1 MRTIAEFIHTNQK
14 DLQKLNEQE
23 FCQSA
28 KIYENGARTLA
39 FVNWLEEQ
47 GIQLVITSGFRCKEL
62 NERVGGVSNSRH
74 CDGLAVDVIPKNMS
88 IDAMILKLHELEVK
102 RKYPIE
108 DIIREKSWIHI
119 EFKKND

>member
-1 MRTIAEFIHTNQK
+1 MHTIAEFIHTNHR
-14 DLQKLNEQE
+14 DLQRLNEQE
-23 FCQSA
+23 FCQNI

-47 GIQLVITSGFRCKEL
+47 GIQLVITSGYRCKEL
-62 NERVGGVSNSRH
+62 NERVGGVPNSRH

-88 IDAMILKLHELEVK
+88 IDVMILKLHELEVK

-119 EFKKND
+119 EFKND